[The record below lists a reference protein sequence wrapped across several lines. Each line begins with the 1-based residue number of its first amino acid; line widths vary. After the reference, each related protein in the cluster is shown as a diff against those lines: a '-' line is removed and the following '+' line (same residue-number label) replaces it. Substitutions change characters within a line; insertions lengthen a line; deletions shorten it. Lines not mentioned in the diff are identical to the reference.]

1 MSVNHRGEGP
11 TDKTIRE
18 LCIRAGW
25 RCEFEGCGKNLS
37 VEKLTNR
44 EIKLSIVAHI
54 VASSPNGPRGKS
66 ESHALSDKI
75 DNLMLLCQ
83 DHHTLIDRFPDI
95 YTVSVL
101 KTMKETHEEK
111 VKRLLDS
118 LKYPETNIVFLQA
131 PIKGYVLNIDRSLA
145 IEAIRLQ
152 KRNNGEKP
160 NLIIDIGNGLEYND
174 EKYWKNLERQ
184 LITKYERILEA
195 FYVDNPQAHL
205 SLFPF
210 APIPIIAKLGW
221 LLSDKKSVDI
231 YQKTRQPD
239 TWSWMTTECTNDFEI
254 LIDRI
259 TPDERVDR
267 VAIVISL
274 SGDIALGR
282 ITEVFD
288 ANIIYQ
294 IKAERMGVDCIKS
307 QEDLKNFW
315 QKYHIVCDEIANKYK
330 GAEVALFPAV
340 PVSAAFELGRRL
352 MPNVHPK
359 IMIYDQRDKFEKA
372 FTIGGERN
380 VE

>member
-1 MSVNHRGEGP
+1 MNINNRGNDP
-11 TDKTIRE
+11 SSKTIQN
-18 LCIRAGW
+18 LCIKAGC
-25 RCEFEGCGKNLS
+25 RCEFEGCGKDLC

-44 EIKLSIVAHI
+44 EIKLSIIAHI
-54 VASSPNGPRGKS
+54 VASSPDGPRGNSKS
-66 ESHALSDKI
+66 HELSDKI

-83 DHHTLIDRFPDI
+83 DHHTLIDRFPYI
-95 YTVSVL
+95 YTEPVL
-101 KTMKETHEEK
+101 KLMKETHEET

-131 PIKGYVLNIDRSLA
+131 PIKGCFLNIERSMA
-145 IEAIRLQ
+145 INAIRLQ
-152 KRNNGEKP
+152 KRNNSGKP
-160 NLIIDIGNGLEYND
+160 NIVINIGNGLEYSD
-174 EKYWKNLERQ
+174 KKYWEKLERQ
-184 LITKYERILEA
+184 LITKYERIIET
-195 FYVDNPQAHL
+195 FYGDNPQAHL
-205 SLFPF
+205 SLFPL

-239 TWSWMTTECTNDFEI
+239 TWCWLTTESTNKFEI
-254 LIDRI
+254 VVDRI
-259 TPDERVDR
+259 APACHSER

-274 SGDIALGR
+274 SGDIASNR
-282 ITEVFD
+282 VNEVFD
-288 ANIIYQ
+288 ATVIFY
-294 IKAERMGVDCIKS
+294 IKAERIGVDCIKS

-315 QKYHIVCDEIANKYK
+315 QKYHTVCDDIANKYK

-372 FTIGGERN
+372 VTIGGERN